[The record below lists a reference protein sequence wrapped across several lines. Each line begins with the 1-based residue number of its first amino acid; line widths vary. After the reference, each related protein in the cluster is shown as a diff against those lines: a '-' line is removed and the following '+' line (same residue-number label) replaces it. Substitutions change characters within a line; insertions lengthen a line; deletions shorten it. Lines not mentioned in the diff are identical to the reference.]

1 MKFCLTWADED
12 QVADT
17 IFRTGRLH
25 KNGIPSIVVRFIRMK
40 LFVSNITCKTYVR
53 SLYVLCVC
61 LSTTLM
67 GKMCAKIKQSERHF
81 AIYTNGNTVF
91 MNAAK

>member
-25 KNGIPSIVVRFIRMK
+25 KNGIPSIVVRYHNETFR
-40 LFVSNITCKTYVR
+40 LYITCKTYVR
-53 SLYVLCVC
+53 SLYVLCMC

-67 GKMCAKIKQSERHF
+67 GKMCAKIKQSEGHF
-81 AIYTNGNTVF
+81 AIYTNVNTVF